1 LINKELTMTKF
12 VEFIVLTPGGRLVLV
27 VTVVALL
34 GTYRL
39 WGA

>member
-1 LINKELTMTKF
+1 MTKF
-12 VEFIVLTPGGRLVLV
+12 AEFIALTFGGRLVLA

-34 GTYRL
+34 WAYRL